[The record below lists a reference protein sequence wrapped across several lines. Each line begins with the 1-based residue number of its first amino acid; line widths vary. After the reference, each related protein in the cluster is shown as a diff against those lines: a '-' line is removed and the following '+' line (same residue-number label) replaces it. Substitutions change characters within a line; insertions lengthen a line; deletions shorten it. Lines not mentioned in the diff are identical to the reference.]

1 MFNLG
6 PLELLAI
13 LVVALLV
20 FGPDKLPEIGKQVGK
35 AMREFKQFQAHI
47 HEQARDVIEPITGP
61 MMSGGG
67 PLSGGNGPRPT
78 NISGGPIP
86 TDNNVPRSATI
97 QNPEPP
103 SGEAE
108 PPGTY
113 GHYAPVEPPT
123 TGTGEVLSGPAPA
136 TPPSPTTPPAP
147 AGAGETSGGHTPTGS
162 GETAPPA
169 ASPEPDG
176 R

>member
-35 AMREFKQFQAHI
+35 AMREFKQFQAHV

-61 MMSGGG
+61 IMS
-67 PLSGGNGPRPT
+67 NGPVPT
-78 NISGGPIP
+78 NIKGTIP
-86 TDNNVPRSATI
+86 TGNNVPRSATI
-97 QNPEPP
+97 QNPEPAN
-103 SGEAE
+103 GEGAA
-108 PPGTY
+108 PPGTF

-123 TGTGEVLSGPAPA
+123 PGTGEALSGPPPA
-136 TPPSPTTPPAP
+136 SAGETPPAAP
-147 AGAGETSGGHTPTGS
+147 GATGE
-162 GETAPPA
+162 APPA
-169 ASPEPDG
+169 AGSTEPDG

>member
-6 PLELLAI
+6 PLEILAI

-35 AMREFKQFQAHI
+35 AMKEFKQFQAHV
-47 HEQARDVIEPITGP
+47 HDQARDVIEPITGP
-61 MMSGGG
+61 IMGTGPYSG
-67 PLSGGNGPRPT
+67 SNGPAPT
-78 NISGGPIP
+78 NVSGGPIP
-86 TDNNVPRSATI
+86 TGNNVPRSASI

-103 SGEAE
+103 EGEAAAA
-108 PPGTY
+108 PPGTF

-123 TGTGEVLSGPAPA
+123 TGTGEVLSGP
-136 TPPSPTTPPAP
+136 PPAP
-147 AGAGETSGGHTPTGS
+147 PAPPPEQGPPEGTPAAGS
-162 GETAPPA
+162 GET
-169 ASPEPDG
+169 DG